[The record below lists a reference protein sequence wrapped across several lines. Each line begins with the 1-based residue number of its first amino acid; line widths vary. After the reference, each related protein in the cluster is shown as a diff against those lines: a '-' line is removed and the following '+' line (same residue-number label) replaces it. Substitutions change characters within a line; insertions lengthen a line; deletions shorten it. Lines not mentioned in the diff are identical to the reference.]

1 MTRTKLGLLGLCAV
15 VFGLMA
21 FNAAAVQAEPGAQ
34 WLLAEKEPNSGL
46 IPFLEA
52 EVGLKK
58 DKEILLVLHAK
69 LSGGTEFLVLCKNL
83 EAIGIKLIA
92 GGSTSSGQ
100 VKFTGCVVDLNGV
113 ESPACKPNDAVG
125 GSGTV
130 ITKKGHGL
138 IVLHILKP
146 SGEKDENILLL
157 PDVGKIFATLE
168 LGAECSVGSKVNVI
182 GEHFIIEDCE
192 HLFLKH
198 LVEHLIQENKE
209 LSLLWIISE
218 TEEHKA
224 SILGSAWAF
233 LQGKHEGLKFSGDP
247 A

>member
-34 WLLAEKEPNSGL
+34 WLLAEAVGEKL

-52 EVGLKK
+52 ELGLKK
-58 DKEILLVLHAK
+58 DSAVITLHAK
-69 LSGGTEFLVLCKNL
+69 LSGGTEFLLLCANL
-83 EAIGIKLIA
+83 EAIGIKLTA
-92 GGSTSSGQ
+92 GGSSSSGQ
-100 VKFTGCVVDLNGV
+100 IKFTGCKVDLNGV
-113 ESPACKPNDAVG
+113 VSPACEPKDAVG
-125 GSGTV
+125 GKGTI
-130 ITKKGHGL
+130 ITKKSHGL

-146 SGEKDENILLL
+146 SGEKDENVLLL
-157 PDVGKIFATLE
+157 PDVGKTFATLE

-182 GEHFIIEDCE
+182 GEHILLEDCE

-198 LVEHLIQENKE
+198 LVEHLFQGNQE

-218 TEEHKA
+218 TEEHKT

-233 LQGKHEGLKFSGDP
+233 LTGKHEGLKFSGDP